1 MQLFF
6 QIRVCLS
13 QSQVAKNGFLSLIQM
28 CSHTMI
34 KFWGHLHLEEENQ
47 NLN

>member
-6 QIRVCLS
+6 QIHVCLS
-13 QSQVAKNGFLSLIQM
+13 QSQVAQNGFLSLIQM
-28 CSHTMI
+28 CSHNDKI
-34 KFWGHLHLEEENQ
+34 LGHLHLEEENQ